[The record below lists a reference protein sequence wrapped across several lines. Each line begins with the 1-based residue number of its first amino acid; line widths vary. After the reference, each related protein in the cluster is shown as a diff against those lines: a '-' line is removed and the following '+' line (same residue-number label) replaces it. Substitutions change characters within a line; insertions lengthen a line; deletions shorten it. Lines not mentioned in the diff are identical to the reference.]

1 VIATARGVVVVTCA
15 VSAGVHAGL
24 VSAHLGESP
33 ALGVGFVLSALL
45 LLWAA
50 ASLAE
55 PGAARERTAA
65 AAALLGGLIAAY
77 VASRTVGLPLPRT
90 HVEPVDAV
98 GLVTQILQGAG
109 LCAAL
114 RLYQRAGDP
123 SAPAHR
129 KERP

>member
-1 VIATARGVVVVTCA
+1 VIATARCLAVVACA

-24 VSAHLGESP
+24 VPAHLGESR
-33 ALGVGFVLSALL
+33 ALGVAFALSALV

-55 PGAARERTAA
+55 PNAPPARAGAV
-65 AAALLGGLIAAY
+65 AALLGGLIAAY
-77 VASRTVGLPLPRT
+77 MASRTVGLPVPGT

-98 GLVTQILQGAG
+98 GLVTQLLQGAG

-114 RLYQRAGDP
+114 WLCQRADVP
-123 SAPAHR
+123 
-129 KERP
+129 

>member
-1 VIATARGVVVVTCA
+1 VIATARCVAVVACA

-24 VSAHLGESP
+24 VPAHLGESR
-33 ALGVGFVLSALL
+33 ALGVAFALSALV

-55 PGAARERTAA
+55 PNAPPARAGAV
-65 AAALLGGLIAAY
+65 AALLGGLIAAY
-77 VASRTVGLPLPRT
+77 MASRTVGLPVPGT

-98 GLVTQILQGAG
+98 GLVTQLLQGAG

-114 RLYQRAGDP
+114 WLCQRAGVP
-123 SAPAHR
+123 SGSHR
-129 KERP
+129 KDGR